1 MPGLPKHLV
10 QELNV
15 GTVWPS
21 ARPGA
26 THCTV
31 SILYRNIHWNRFT
44 VLPRIQHAL
53 LYTTSL
59 WMDSLQIRNTKSCI
73 ITVKCKIFH
82 GSPYCLFSYKGM
94 ILTIRDIILYYVF
107 CIPVM
112 LYFMH
117 SYSYEI

>member
-1 MPGLPKHLV
+1 MPGLPTHLV

-31 SILYRNIHWNRFT
+31 R
-44 VLPRIQHAL
+44 
-53 LYTTSL
+53 
-59 WMDSLQIRNTKSCI
+59 MDSLQIRNTKSCI

-107 CIPVM
+107 CIPVIM
-112 LYFMH
+112 YFMH
-117 SYSYEI
+117 SYSYEICFCELFSSFE